1 MCSFSA
7 VVTLSSGVAMLA
19 LGAVTVVSEPLPDRS
34 WLELWVVDAIGV
46 LVAPVSLVTAGEEEM
61 GVGVDVVRSA
71 DDIAGTWPS
80 PDSAGVT
87 LALLKLV
94 FSIEDGSEA
103 AFHQLS
109 KDIVD
114 LGNTV
119 VLPAEDNSVERAVLS
134 GAGAGV

>member
-1 MCSFSA
+1 MTGPF
-7 VVTLSSGVAMLA
+7 LSK
-19 LGAVTVVSEPLPDRS
+19 LPDRS
-34 WLELWVVDAIGV
+34 SLVLWDTDAIGV

-61 GVGVDVVRSA
+61 AVGADAVRSG
-71 DDIAGTWPS
+71 DDTAGAIAVWSSPLFTW
-80 PDSAGVT
+80 DSAVT
-87 LALLKLV
+87 LALLKLA
-94 FSIEDGSEA
+94 FSAEDGSEA

-119 VLPAEDNSVERAVLS
+119 VLPAEDNSVDRAVLA